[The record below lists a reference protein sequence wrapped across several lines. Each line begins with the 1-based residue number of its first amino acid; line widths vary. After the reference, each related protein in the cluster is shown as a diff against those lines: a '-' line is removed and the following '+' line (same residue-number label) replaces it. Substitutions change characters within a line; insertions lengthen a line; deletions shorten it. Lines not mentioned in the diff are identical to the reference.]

1 MPDDSV
7 FQTPNLYGPA
17 QMYGMTGRFD
27 YKGLEPQHALAERRL
42 DQRQMIAN
50 ALMNQSAVPR
60 RGKMAGRLYQP
71 ASWTEGAGQLGE
83 ALAGVL
89 LAKNID
95 REREQAQADATA
107 RIAAAFQ
114 AYNKGT
120 SPTPAFTAE
129 TVPGTAVEA
138 VEAQPAVGV
147 PSNLESIIAQGQ
159 LPSEPGT
166 VRKSVEDVTNAMAQR
181 EQMSPWLRPAAG
193 LPPTRRFAPPPSAP
207 DASLSLD
214 HLFEAAQPGRQPY
227 APAVE
232 TQPAVA
238 GVEGKP
244 DRRATVEEILTRTF
258 SPEFAAHFRQY
269 GYKDMDDK
277 TAAEVAQIVENVKRP
292 NTPEIP
298 RTPSDI
304 MKASADLLASGAP
317 GAWPLIELNMKQREA
332 AQVRMDAR
340 AARPVTT
347 VDLGDR
353 TILMQGTNL
362 LAELPKGAVPKGAT
376 IKEAGGE
383 ILVLDEQGNI
393 VGRHRVTPTEKDRA
407 SIQNENIVQ
416 RPDGTW
422 GRGPAV
428 GAKEDIARAGS
439 DKGMNADKFLDL
451 LAKRRETLQS
461 APGLIHNMEIA
472 KTLIPKASSFVGSFG
487 EDKLKIIKFF
497 NDNLGTNVL
506 PEQVNK
512 AEELRSRLFGAVLET
527 LRKLDAQPTQKQ
539 QEILNHALGSLA
551 TEPAALATV
560 IDVYETA
567 LKTSVNRYNADVQ
580 SAIDR
585 GVIFPYDT
593 TIRFEPTLQTD
604 KPGTNP
610 RAASPSA
617 QDAPVT
623 QAEIDAVR
631 NKHGLGGK

>member
-1 MPDDSV
+1 
-7 FQTPNLYGPA
+7 
-17 QMYGMTGRFD
+17 MYGLTGRFD

-42 DQRQMIAN
+42 DQRQLIAN

-89 LAKNID
+89 LARNID
-95 REREQAQADATA
+95 RDREQAQADATA
-107 RIAAAFQ
+107 RITAAYQKFHE
-114 AYNKGT
+114 GT

-138 VEAQPAVGV
+138 VVAQPAVV
-147 PSNLESIIAQGQ
+147 EPSNLESIIAQGQ
-159 LPSEPGT
+159 LPQEPGT

-214 HLFEAAQPGRQPY
+214 HFFEAAQPGRQPY
-227 APAVE
+227 VPAVE
-232 TQPAVA
+232 TRPAVA

-298 RTPSDI
+298 RTTSEI
-304 MKASADLLASGAP
+304 MKASTDLLASGAP
-317 GAWPLIELNMKQREA
+317 GAWPLIELNMKHREA
-332 AQVRMDAR
+332 EQARRDAL
-340 AARPVTT
+340 AARPITT
-347 VDLGDR
+347 IDLGDR
-353 TILMQGTNL
+353 SLLMQGTRL
-362 LAELPKGAVPKGAT
+362 LAELPKGAVPQGAT
-376 IKEAGGE
+376 VKEVGGE
-383 ILVLDEQGNI
+383 VLVFN
-393 VGRHRVTPTEKDRA
+393 GRGEITGRYKVTPTEKDLA
-407 SIQNENIVQ
+407 TIQNENIV
-416 RPDGTW
+416 RLPDGTW

-428 GAKEDIARAGS
+428 GAKIDIANANSG
-439 DKGMNADKFLDL
+439 KGLMNADKFTDL

-487 EDKLKIIKFF
+487 ADKLKIIKFF

-512 AEELRSRLFGAVLET
+512 AEELQSRLFAAVLET

-539 QEILNHALGSLA
+539 QDILNHALGSLA

-560 IDVYETA
+560 IDVYETV
-567 LKTSVNRYNADVQ
+567 LKTSIDLYNADVE
-580 SAIDR
+580 SALDR
-585 GVIFPYDT
+585 GVRFPYNPLL
-593 TIRFEPTLQTD
+593 RYKPTLQAD

-610 RAASPSA
+610 QAASPSA
-617 QDAPVT
+617 LNAPIT
-623 QAEIDAVR
+623 QAERDAVK
-631 NKHGLGGK
+631 NKFRLGGN